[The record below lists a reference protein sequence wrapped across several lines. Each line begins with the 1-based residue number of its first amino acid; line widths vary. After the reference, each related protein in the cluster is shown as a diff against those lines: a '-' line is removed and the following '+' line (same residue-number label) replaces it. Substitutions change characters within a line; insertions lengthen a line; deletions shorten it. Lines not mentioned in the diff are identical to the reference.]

1 MNILETYY
9 TYAKLSQ
16 AAYIDLSGVAAPLN
30 SVEIVNAASSN
41 AQQRVP
47 LELAKNVFGVGDNNT
62 NPADTWTM
70 LSPYYK
76 TGGITGHSDPSSG
89 FAGMLLTN
97 PTYGKVLAI
106 AGTEPTSANGTQFV
120 QDLLFSDLDQL
131 GFMGAAFNQMV
142 SLFNYV
148 QELKAPT
155 SNSNVLRL
163 EVVRSLI
170 PPLDGTPC
178 ITGGTPLVKVFYTL
192 EAHYD
197 GQGQGQLIADG
208 EKLTEWREA
217 ANDAEGRV
225 AA

>member
-1 MNILETYY
+1 MNILEIYY

-16 AAYIDLSGVAAPLN
+16 AAYIDLSPAKIGTDNPFGITRIAQAAADQ
-30 SVEIVNAASSN
+30 E
-41 AQQRVP
+41 RVP
-47 LELAKNVFGVGDNNT
+47 EFLAKDIFGVVNPS
-62 NPADTWTM
+62 PADTWTM

-106 AGTEPTSANGTQFV
+106 AGTEPTSGSGTQFV
-120 QDLLFSDLDQL
+120 QDLLFSDLSQL

-163 EVVRSLI
+163 EVVSSLI